1 MLPSGYEI
9 VWNGARDGPGGGCLS
24 VPSPEWVES
33 SPIREQPPREPRRWK
48 SRPTLRAEMLALLD
62 AIWPASR
69 THDELAAEMGEDYQS
84 INYTRWVL
92 ECNGDMERV
101 GFDESCVLVRGH
113 RRPIRFR
120 CYKQAEVEWTQL
132 ALF

>member
-33 SPIREQPPREPRRWK
+33 SPIREQPPREPRRWR
-48 SRPTLRAEMLALLD
+48 SSLRAEVLAHLS
-62 AIWPASR
+62 AIWPASV
-69 THDELAAEMGEDYQS
+69 THGELAAAMGEDIDS
-84 INYTRWVL
+84 IRFARYIL
-92 ECNGDMERV
+92 EGEGEIERV

-120 CYKQAEVEWTQL
+120 CYKQRDVVYVQME
-132 ALF
+132 LF

>member
-1 MLPSGYEI
+1 
-9 VWNGARDGPGGGCLS
+9 
-24 VPSPEWVES
+24 
-33 SPIREQPPREPRRWK
+33 
-48 SRPTLRAEMLALLD
+48 MLALLD

-92 ECNGDMERV
+92 ECNGDIERV
-101 GFDESCVLVRGH
+101 GFDESSALVRGH

-120 CYKQAEVEWTQL
+120 RYKQAEIVYVQME
-132 ALF
+132 LF